1 MMKKGFFYQWFQLL
15 AAIFSTIGVIGW
27 TFTEF
32 YGGKF
37 IWLVTYFEFLIPL
50 ILLYLYSLFNT
61 LIFFINKRE
70 QGNKLIYWVHL
81 IGILSLTGVEIYQA
95 EFWRSERVLE
105 ARLND
110 DLFSYFLIL
119 RENGQAE
126 MEVDGFLG
134 FHDVHHGEYLLKEDK
149 LIFTV
154 IPYDKEGFIPD
165 TVLIDLS
172 QEAVFIEKL
181 ETGEFDTQKQWLN
194 HFNIELNRLKVE

>member
-1 MMKKGFFYQWFQLL
+1 M
-15 AAIFSTIGVIGW
+15 
-27 TFTEF
+27 
-32 YGGKF
+32 
-37 IWLVTYFEFLIPL
+37 
-50 ILLYLYSLFNT
+50 
-61 LIFFINKRE
+61 
-70 QGNKLIYWVHL
+70 
-81 IGILSLTGVEIYQA
+81 TGVEIYQA